1 MCDGRTQCMTV
12 LLMHPWP
19 EAEPIS
25 QARAPLCRS
34 TKWAHPARR
43 YICKILPATWH
54 ATSLSDR
61 WRGHGAGGAPPSW
74 TWGAN
79 PQFRLSCAVGAS
91 VVIVC
96 AQPDTK
102 NLKQES
108 PCGSR
113 PGAFPIC
120 VAFVLFISC
129 IPSCIPSP
137 MSISIAPGR
146 AEPILLGVR
155 CCWQMG
161 QSRDSF

>member
-102 NLKQES
+102 NLKQARVADGLAHFLFASHLFYLSAAS
-108 PCGSR
+108 PR
-113 PGAFPIC
+113 AFPVPC
-120 VAFVLFISC
+120 RF
-129 IPSCIPSP
+129 PSP
-137 MSISIAPGR
+137 Q
-146 AEPILLGVR
+146 AE
-155 CCWQMG
+155 
-161 QSRDSF
+161 QSPFC